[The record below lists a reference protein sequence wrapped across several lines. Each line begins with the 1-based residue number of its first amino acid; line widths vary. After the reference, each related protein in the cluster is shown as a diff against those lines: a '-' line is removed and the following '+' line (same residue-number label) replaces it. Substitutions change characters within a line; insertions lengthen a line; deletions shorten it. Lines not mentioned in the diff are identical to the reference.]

1 MHVTCEASIVAICFS
16 SNAWTLSPRAGT
28 SDYALNVNSNDYVNN
43 NNVNNSNAASPAD
56 YH

>member
-16 SNAWTLSPRAGT
+16 SNAWTLSPN
-28 SDYALNVNSNDYVNN
+28 SDNSNNALNVNSNGYVNN
-43 NNVNNSNAASPAD
+43 NVTNRNAASPAD